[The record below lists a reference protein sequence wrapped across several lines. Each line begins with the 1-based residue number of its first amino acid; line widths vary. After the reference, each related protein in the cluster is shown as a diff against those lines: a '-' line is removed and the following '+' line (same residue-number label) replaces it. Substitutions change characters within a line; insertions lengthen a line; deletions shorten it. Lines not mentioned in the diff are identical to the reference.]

1 MKKSVKNTLIFALF
15 LLALGGGMMH
25 YYFHPAAKHS
35 FGWVPLI
42 SACFSIFV
50 IPLLFM
56 FRKTIHWA
64 YILNG
69 FTVII
74 GIITMT
80 HFSVDKSPI
89 IPDILLVLAKLYIG
103 RAIFCL
109 EIFNMEN
116 EPFKPT
122 LLQYIRY
129 PHMGFWYLHLI
140 LLSLVY
146 FLGNLLWR

>member
-1 MKKSVKNTLIFALF
+1 MKNYVKNTLIFALF
-15 LLALGGGMMH
+15 LLACGGGMMH
-25 YYFHPAAKHS
+25 YNYHSISKHAY
-35 FGWVPLI
+35 GWVPLV
-42 SACFSIFV
+42 SAVFSVFL

-64 YILNG
+64 YVLNG

-74 GIITMT
+74 GVITMT
-80 HFSVDKSPI
+80 HFSLVKAPI
-89 IPDILLVLAKLYIG
+89 IPDILLVLAKLYVG

-109 EIFNMEN
+109 EMFKMEN

-122 LLQYIRY
+122 ILQYIRY
-129 PHMGFWYLHLI
+129 PHMGFWYVHLI
-140 LLSLVY
+140 LLSLIY